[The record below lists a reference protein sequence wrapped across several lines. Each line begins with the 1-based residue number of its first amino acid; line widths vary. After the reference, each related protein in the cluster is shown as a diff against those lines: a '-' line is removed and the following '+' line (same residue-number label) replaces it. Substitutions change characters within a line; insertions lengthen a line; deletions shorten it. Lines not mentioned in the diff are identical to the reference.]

1 MRSVTMEI
9 RDSIYNPDCLAMV
22 TDAERGILFSAVH
35 HAFGPLPE
43 RPYTVTY
50 ELAEDEGGGML
61 VKDISDM
68 LQTRDPGFNIKDR
81 DLCVCFLPPEWIGK
95 RVTRRIHNG

>member
-1 MRSVTMEI
+1 MRSITMEI
-9 RDSIYNPDCLAMV
+9 RDSIYNPDCLAIV
-22 TDAERGILFSAVH
+22 ADAERGILFSAID

-50 ELAEDEGGGML
+50 ELTEDEGRGML

-68 LQTRDPGFNIKDR
+68 LETRDPGFNIKER
-81 DLCVCFLPPEWIGK
+81 ELVVCFLPLEWIGK
-95 RVTRRIHNG
+95 RVTRKVRDG